1 MKLYFVRHGKTEWNL
16 EDRMQGSKDSPLL
29 PQSYEDMKKCGQ
41 ALKDIPFEAVYTSP
55 IKRAKETAEGIVSQ
69 FDRQVPMHEA
79 KGFVELGFGDLE
91 GEKFNDAQSRFPDEM
106 FSLRNHPEQYDPSA
120 FNGEDYVSMIER
132 STSVVKNAIKDTKE
146 GPLLFVGH
154 GAMLIA
160 CMRTLL
166 GVPLEKL
173 REVGGMLDNNSV
185 TVLSYDNGEFTLD
198 DWNNTDFLKD

>member
-16 EDRMQGSKDSPLL
+16 DDRLQGIKDSPLL
-29 PQSYEDMKKCGQ
+29 SQSYEDMKKCGL

-69 FDRQVPMHEA
+69 FDTTIPMYERQ
-79 KGFVELGFGDLE
+79 GFVELSFGDLE
-91 GEKFNDAQSRFPDEM
+91 GDKFTEAKRRFPDEM
-106 FSLRNHPEQYDPSA
+106 FYLRNHPDKYDPSA
-120 FNGEDYVSMIER
+120 FNGEDYRSMIDR
-132 STSVVKNAIKDTKE
+132 STRVVKEAIQETDK

-166 GVPLEKL
+166 GVPIEKI
-173 REVGGMLDNNSV
+173 REVEGMLDNNSV
-185 TVLSYDNGEFTLD
+185 TILSYDDGQFTLD
-198 DWNNTDFLKD
+198 DWNNTDFL